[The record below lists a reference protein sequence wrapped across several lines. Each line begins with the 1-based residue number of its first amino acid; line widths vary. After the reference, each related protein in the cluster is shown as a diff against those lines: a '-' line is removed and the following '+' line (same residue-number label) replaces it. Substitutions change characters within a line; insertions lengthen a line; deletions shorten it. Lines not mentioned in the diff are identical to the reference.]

1 MSGKTIPFSA
11 RISVED
17 AEFISRLE
25 FEGAHTP
32 SEKLRGLLAET
43 RRQQSSSEDYA
54 QNLSQAQELFGKMKH
69 QLLVHQQSLNYL
81 PDVTLRVLDTLPD
94 LLASLQTL
102 TARSANLS
110 TQELQ
115 AADAGIL
122 DKILHLNALLLPLA
136 ITSQHTSD
144 KKQKTVFDLA
154 TLLHEYKQ
162 KHMEKKH
169 E

>member
-43 RRQQSSSEDYA
+43 RRQQSSCEDYA

-102 TARSANLS
+102 TTRSANLS